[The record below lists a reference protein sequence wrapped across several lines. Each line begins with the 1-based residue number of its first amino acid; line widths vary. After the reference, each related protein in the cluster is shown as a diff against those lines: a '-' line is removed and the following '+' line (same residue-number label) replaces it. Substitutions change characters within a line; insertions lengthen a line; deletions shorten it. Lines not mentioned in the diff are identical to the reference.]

1 MKKKLGQF
9 LNQCVSSLCRGHANL
24 LFYSSNFIGC
34 LWRDKD
40 LVPCESERGKSL
52 RVIEQY
58 ILSTTEDRR
67 VEFGVSVIKSK
78 KLMKKMKI
86 LQTENMFMHFI
97 DN

>member
-1 MKKKLGQF
+1 MLIF
-9 LNQCVSSLCRGHANL
+9 SFIVPTLLDVSEETKIWSL
-24 LFYSSNFIGC
+24 
-34 LWRDKD
+34 
-40 LVPCESERGKSL
+40 VSL